1 MNIKCVQILNY
12 QSTRNLKLKLSKFIV
27 PNFDENGIFMLD
39 VVVYSVNFR
48 RSNILSPIEDIDSL
62 KSMQKDILTSVIF
75 CKVLGI

>member
-1 MNIKCVQILNY
+1 
-12 QSTRNLKLKLSKFIV
+12 
-27 PNFDENGIFMLD
+27 MLD